1 MEKAYT
7 HKPISEFMRNFDVMR
22 KLAAALEDA
31 EQRGALHIFEGL
43 QRGECLIRIEYQ
55 GESLRL
61 SNVPQAVKPR
71 PPIIP
76 PEPSG
81 TVEAAKKAKTK

>member
-1 MEKAYT
+1 MEKTYT
-7 HKPISEFMRNFDVMR
+7 HKPIDQFMKNFDVMR

-61 SNVPQAVKPR
+61 SNVPQAIKPKA
-71 PPIIP
+71 PAIP

-81 TVEAAKKAKTK
+81 PVESVKKVKPR